1 MAIDTLAPGTV
12 VGERHTEGNTT
23 FEWDGIAWFAI
34 KDNLD
39 NGVEAPDEVDSPAI
53 IDSNGTPTL
62 ATGITGQEIRTLI
75 GATDTDTT
83 YRVEATPVTGGAGLR
98 LDADTGQDTVVNF
111 IAGDHATVTRTATNT
126 IQISG
131 AAPTD
136 MGATVQERMAL
147 LAGVGTWTNITGVA
161 NLPAGVTLRNI
172 GTDGYYCRVETRNSL
187 PTLVAYTTF
196 TPPSTFSGEYGT
208 FVYSR
213 PLTS

>member
-1 MAIDTLAPGTV
+1 MAIDTLAPGTT
-12 VGERHTEGNTT
+12 VGQTIRENGIVYQ
-23 FEWDGIAWFAI
+23 WDGVAWFPC

-39 NGVEAPDEVDSPAI
+39 NNFEIESESSPAI

-83 YRVEATPVTGGAGLR
+83 YRVEATNITGGAGLR
-98 LDADTGQDTVVNF
+98 LDAAGSGQDTVVDF
-111 IAGDHATVTRTATNT
+111 VAGDHATITRTNANT

-136 MGATVQERMAL
+136 MGATVQERMSL
-147 LAGVGTWTNITGVA
+147 LAGVGTWTNITGIS
-161 NLPAGVTLRNI
+161 NLPAGTTLRNI
-172 GTDGYYCRVETRNSL
+172 GTDGYFCRVETRNGR

-208 FVYSR
+208 FEYSR
-213 PLTS
+213 PQT